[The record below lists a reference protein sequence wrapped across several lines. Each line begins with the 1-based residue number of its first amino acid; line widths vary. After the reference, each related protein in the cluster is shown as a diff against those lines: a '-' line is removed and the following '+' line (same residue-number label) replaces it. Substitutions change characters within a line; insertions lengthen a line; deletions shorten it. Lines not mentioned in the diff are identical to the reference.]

1 MKIISRTY
9 NNIEVVFDNTDSL
22 YINATQIAKQ
32 FLTSKGNP
40 KDVSE
45 WLNSK
50 STKEYIA
57 EFRNFPITEKIGNGD
72 LVVVRKGGDDKT
84 LTGTW
89 IHKKLIIAFARWLS
103 PNFAVWCDLQIEEI
117 LKGELKP
124 NISYKEKVEAE
135 LLGLG
140 FTFDRLRL
148 NEASK
153 VKMMKTTYGELG
165 LITSYLPKYSEE
177 DLTYSLTHL
186 LKKFEVGISAKD
198 MNLILIE
205 KGVLEVLERSSRD
218 RNGVKTFKSLTEKG
232 LEFGKNLISPHNQL
246 ETQPHYFESKFEDLL
261 ELISEEYC

>member
-1 MKIISRTY
+1 MNSVIIPRVFNGRKIF
-9 NNIEVVFDNTDSL
+9 FDKQDNL
-22 YINATQIAKQ
+22 VYLNATKTAKEFNKRLDSWQ
-32 FLTSKGNP
+32 KSPQTIEYVDALQDSFPEYT
-40 KDVSE
+40 
-45 WLNSK
+45 NS
-50 STKEYIA
+50 
-57 EFRNFPITEKIGNGD
+57 GNGGFI
-72 LVVVRKGGDDKT
+72 VVRKGGNDKEAQ
-84 LTGTW
+84 GTW
-89 IHKKLIIAFARWLS
+89 IHPKLIIFFARWLS
-103 PNFAVWCDLQIEEI
+103 PHFAVWCDLQIEEI
-117 LKGELKP
+117 LKGELKQE
-124 NISYKEKVEAE
+124 ISYKEKVEAE